1 MTSSLAVVVFSALY
15 LNLLLCF
22 GIGIREL
29 VSRERSPAFHVY
41 YPWGILFIVTPVL
54 WLFFERLSVFAGWFP
69 GFLLIYPLSL
79 FSGLGLETAMFRLF
93 PRLGENP
100 GVYRIGSGYNCFSL
114 AALFLTMRLALTF
127 GEALLLSLAFSGG
140 AFITYLIIKE
150 IQKRSFG
157 EAIPHSLRGNP
168 ILLVSIGL
176 LSLIFYASAL
186 LVLRVL
192 LGKYLCATR

>member
-1 MTSSLAVVVFSALY
+1 MASRLAVVVFSAFC
-15 LNLLLCF
+15 LNLFLCF

-29 VSRERSPAFHVY
+29 VSRERSPAFHIY

-54 WLFFERLSVFAGWFP
+54 WLFFERLLIFAGWFP

-79 FSGLGLETAMFRLF
+79 LSGLGLETAMFRLF

-100 GVYRIGSGYNCFSL
+100 GVYRIGSGYNGFSL
-114 AALFLTMRLALTF
+114 AALFLTTQLALTF
-127 GEALLLSLAFSGG
+127 GEALLFSLAFSGG

-157 EAIPHSLRGNP
+157 EAIPRGLRGNP

-186 LVLRVL
+186 LVLKVL
-192 LGKYLCATR
+192 LD